1 MRLPSLAGALLVLAV
16 VLAGC
21 ATPTPPATSDVEPA
35 PRAVVPT
42 MPADGVVARDADFAL
57 VLIRAGD
64 TYATLSQRFLDD
76 AGKAWW
82 LSRFNHDEPLEA
94 GALVAVPLQVRNA
107 VGVYPSGYQTIS
119 VLCYHRFGTRGGS
132 RLNVTA
138 AAFEAQMDYLARNGF
153 TVVPMARL
161 AGFLDGKAALPPKTV
176 VITIDDGYKSSFEIA
191 WPILRK
197 FGFPATVYLY
207 SDFVGAGDALS
218 WGQMKEMTAGGLI
231 DIQPHSKSHANLTL
245 RLPGETDARYRDRIR
260 REVDVPVATIKDKL
274 AVPTFSYAY
283 PYGDVNEYVV
293 ELLAKQKVNYGVTVT
308 PGGNAFYAYPFM
320 LRRSM
325 IFGNDDLEA
334 FKAKLT
340 TFVRTGAR

>member
-1 MRLPSLAGALLVLAV
+1 MRFAPIPGALLVLAV

-21 ATPTPPATSDVEPA
+21 ATPTPPEAPVFEPP
-35 PRAVVPT
+35 PRAAAPV
-42 MPADGVVARDADFAL
+42 MPADGVVARDPNFAL
-57 VLIRAGD
+57 VLVRPGD
-64 TYATLSQRFLDD
+64 TYATLAQRFLDD
-76 AGKAWW
+76 AGKGWW
-82 LSRFNHDEPLEA
+82 LSKFNHGEPLEV
-94 GALVAVPLQVRNA
+94 GALVAIPLQVRNA
-107 VGVYPSGYQTIS
+107 VGVYASGYQTVS
-119 VLCYHRFGTRGGS
+119 VLCYHRFGNRGGS

-138 AAFEAQMDYLARNGF
+138 AAFEAQMEYLARNGY
-153 TVVPMARL
+153 TVVPMSRL
-161 AGFLDGKAALPPKTV
+161 AGFLEGRVALPQKTV
-176 VITIDDGYKSSFEIA
+176 VLTIDDGYKSSFEIA

-231 DIQPHSKSHANLTL
+231 EIQPHSKTHANLTL
-245 RLPGETDARYRDRIR
+245 RLPGETDARYRERIR
-260 REVDVPVATIKDKL
+260 REVEGPVATLKDKL
-274 AVPTFSYAY
+274 AVNSFSYAY

-293 ELLAKQKVNYGVTVT
+293 ELLAKQKVSHGVTVT

-325 IFGNDDLEA
+325 VFGNDDLET

>member
-1 MRLPSLAGALLVLAV
+1 MRLSFMPGALLVLAV
-16 VLAGC
+16 ALAGC
-21 ATPTPPATSDVEPA
+21 ATPTPPAALPYEPS
-35 PRAVVPT
+35 PRAVAPT
-42 MPADGVVARDADFAL
+42 MPADGVVARDADFAVVL
-57 VLIRAGD
+57 VRPGD
-64 TYATLSQRFLDD
+64 TYTKLAQRFLDD
-76 AGKAWW
+76 ADKGWW
-82 LSRFNHDEPLEA
+82 LSRFNHDEPLEV

-107 VGVYPSGYQTIS
+107 VGVYANGYQTVT
-119 VLCYHRFGTRGGS
+119 VLCYHRFGARGGS

-138 AAFEAQMDYLARNGF
+138 AAFEAQMDFLSRNGY
-153 TVVPMARL
+153 TVVSMSRL
-161 AGFLDGKAALPPKTV
+161 AGFLEGRVALPPKTV

-191 WPILRK
+191 WPILHK

-218 WGQMKEMTAGGLI
+218 WSQMKEMTAGGLI
-231 DIQPHSKSHANLTL
+231 EIQPHSKTHANLTL
-245 RLPGETDARYRDRIR
+245 RLPGETDARYRARIR
-260 REVDVPVATIKDKL
+260 REVDAPVATIKDKL
-274 AVPTFSYAY
+274 AVNSFSFAY

-293 ELLAKQKVNYGVTVT
+293 DLLAKQKVNYGVTVT

-325 IFGNDDLEA
+325 VFGNDDLEA

>member
-1 MRLPSLAGALLVLAV
+1 MRLPSLPGALLVMVMA
-16 VLAGC
+16 LAGC
-21 ATPTPPATSDVEPA
+21 ATPTPPAAPASEPP
-35 PRAVVPT
+35 PRAAAPA

-57 VLIRAGD
+57 VLVRGGD
-64 TYATLSQRFLDD
+64 TYATLAQRFLDD

-82 LSRFNHDEPLEA
+82 LAKFNHDEPLEA

-107 VGVYPSGYQTIS
+107 IGVYPSGYQTIS

-138 AAFEAQMDYLARNGF
+138 AAFEAQMEYLARNGF
-153 TVVPMARL
+153 TVVPMSRL
-161 AGFLDGKAALPPKTV
+161 AGFLDGRVALPPKTV

-207 SDFVGAGDALS
+207 SDFVGAGDALT

-231 DIQPHSKSHANLTL
+231 DIQPHSKTHANLTL
-245 RLPGETDARYRDRIR
+245 RLPGETDARYRERIR
-260 REVDVPVATIKDKL
+260 REVEAPVATLKDKL
-274 AVPTFSYAY
+274 ALPSLSYAY

-293 ELLAKQKVNYGVTVT
+293 ELLAKQKVTQGVTVT

-325 IFGNDDLEA
+325 VFGNDDLEA